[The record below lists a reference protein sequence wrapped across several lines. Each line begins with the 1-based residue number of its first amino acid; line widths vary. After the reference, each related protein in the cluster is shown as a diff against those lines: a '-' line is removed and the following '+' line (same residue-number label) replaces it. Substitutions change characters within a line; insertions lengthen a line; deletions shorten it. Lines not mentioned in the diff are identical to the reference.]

1 MARFISLLLVAGLAI
16 FGFFAP
22 HAAHAQTPDAIQ
34 GIWTAERD
42 CSDGEFVMI
51 TGPTIAKLGDGL
63 LIIFDDGEI
72 KTYMLRARQARDGWT
87 EVTLGDNNEV
97 SFLKRD
103 GNRLARREELPR
115 IETPPG
121 ETPPG
126 AAPPENQNG
135 QAEVEDEGDFVI
147 ACETAPVRWQV
158 LHGEAINFFLRQSA
172 LEPECDGS
180 DRPGRDSPQAR
191 V

>member
-1 MARFISLLLVAGLAI
+1 MARFISLLLVAGLAA
-16 FGFFAP
+16 FGLFAP
-22 HAAHAQTPDAIQ
+22 HAAHAQIPDAIQ

-51 TGPTIAKLGDGL
+51 TGPTIAQLGDGL

-72 KTYMLRARQARDGWT
+72 KTYMLSARQARDGWT

-115 IETPPG
+115 LETPPG
-121 ETPPG
+121 DPAGSRHSRSCSQPAEYRSYPRFAVMDPVLQ
-126 AAPPENQNG
+126 NQ
-135 QAEVEDEGDFVI
+135 D
-147 ACETAPVRWQV
+147 
-158 LHGEAINFFLRQSA
+158 
-172 LEPECDGS
+172 
-180 DRPGRDSPQAR
+180 
-191 V
+191 